1 MLTLL
6 LVGSN
11 RLLFH
16 QRSHAQ
22 PAPYLQTIRQL
33 AGVGNRRGSGFTSK
47 TEVEKAS
54 AEVFESMMAER
65 LLEVRSTP

>member
-16 QRSHAQ
+16 RRGRAQ

-33 AGVGNRRGSGFTSK
+33 TGVGNRRGSGFTSK
-47 TEVEKAS
+47 TEVEKES
-54 AEVFESMMAER
+54 PEDFESMMAER
-65 LLEVRSTP
+65 LLEVGSTP